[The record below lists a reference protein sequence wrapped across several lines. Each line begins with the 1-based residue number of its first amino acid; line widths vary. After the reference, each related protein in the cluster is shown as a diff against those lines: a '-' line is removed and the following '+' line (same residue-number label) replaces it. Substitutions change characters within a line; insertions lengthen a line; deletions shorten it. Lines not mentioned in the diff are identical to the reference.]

1 MPTDFRSGKPTFR
14 PEHLPHGSYPNVQCL
29 CQTDGAMMSDVKATP
44 VDPKD
49 DRYVRPLSAESSGS
63 APGRGRLKGRRIL
76 VVGGGQ
82 RIFDAE
88 TDPIGNGR
96 AMSILF
102 AREGAHL
109 AVADIVRSSAE
120 DTVKRIAA
128 ERGRAFA
135 IEADVSSEA
144 DVRRMVDEAHRSMG
158 GLDGMVLNVGI
169 FGKIGLDAVSTEEW
183 SRIYDV
189 NVRGPMLCCREALA
203 KFENGGSIVFISSIS
218 ALKAGSQMAV
228 YDSSKAA
235 LGGLM
240 RNIAHLGAKR
250 GIRANLVY
258 PGLVDTPNGRS
269 AGADRPSRGKGRIP
283 FGRQATAWEIA
294 YAVLFFLSD
303 ESVYVT
309 AQTLAV
315 DSGISGL

>member
-1 MPTDFRSGKPTFR
+1 MSETSIPPPEAGRYIR
-14 PEHLPHGSYPNVQCL
+14 PP
-29 CQTDGAMMSDVKATP
+29 
-44 VDPKD
+44 
-49 DRYVRPLSAESSGS
+49 SAESMGN
-63 APGRGRLKGRRIL
+63 APGRGRLTGRRIL
-76 VVGGGQ
+76 IVGGGQ
-82 RIFDAE
+82 RIFDAA

-96 AMSILF
+96 AMSLLC
-102 AREGAHL
+102 AREGAQV
-109 AVADIVRSSAE
+109 AVADLNRASAQATVDRISAE
-120 DTVKRIAA
+120 
-128 ERGRAFA
+128 GGHAFA
-135 IEADVSSEA
+135 IEADISVEA
-144 DVRRMVDEAHRSMG
+144 DVRRMLQEAHGAMR

-169 FGKIGLDAVSTEEW
+169 FGEIGLDGVSAEQW

-189 NVRGPMLCCREALA
+189 NVRGPMLCCREAL
-203 KFENGGSIVFISSIS
+203 KVFESGGAIVFISSIA

-240 RNIAHLGAKR
+240 RNIAHLGSHR

-269 AGADRPSRGKGRIP
+269 AGAGRPSRGKGRVP

-303 ESVYVT
+303 ESVYIT

-315 DSGISGL
+315 DSGLSGM